1 MNNFL
6 RLIAAF
12 LCLSLCI
19 VLLFT
24 VLSDKDK
31 IGTTLSPIMLAV
43 VGVSSPLE
51 YADAVVNELYT
62 EEQAQQI
69 KKTST
74 MLTLLGFGAGRV
86 EVSSLAYVS
95 KDISNMIEESAN
107 MYASFKK
114 SGEILE
120 EDLSSKKANT
130 VFKSVSVNSSI
141 SSHKVDIPAKL
152 EEKLNLSG
160 FDKNKPCILVY
171 HTHTTEGFEILDMGW
186 YSKDYNSRTK
196 DITKNIVRV
205 GEEIVQ
211 ILTDKGF
218 TVIHDKTI
226 HDASYSGSYDRS
238 AKTVKKWLSEYPSII
253 LSLDVHRDA
262 IHYDGKVKS
271 KPTATIDNKK
281 AAQIMI
287 IAGCESGDVTNFP
300 NWKDNLTFSCKLQKT
315 AEELYP
321 NLMRPIFFCSR
332 KYNMDMTRYSMLLE
346 MGTDANT
353 LDEAVYSGRLVG
365 NALAKML
372 DEQLK

>member
-1 MNNFL
+1 MNKFL
-6 RLIAAF
+6 RFTAAF
-12 LCLSLCI
+12 LCFTFCV

-31 IGTTLSPIMLAV
+31 IGAALSPVMLAV

-51 YADAVVNELYT
+51 YANTVVNELYT
-62 EEQAQQI
+62 AEEREQI

-74 MLTLLGFGAGRV
+74 MLTLLGYGTGRD
-86 EVSSLAYVS
+86 EVSSLTYVS
-95 KDISNMIEESAN
+95 KDISDMIAKSAD

-130 VFKSVSVNSSI
+130 VYKSVSVNSTI
-141 SSHKVDIPAKL
+141 SSYKVDIVKKL

-171 HTHTTEGFEILDMGW
+171 HTHTTEGFEIIDMGW
-186 YSKDYNSRTK
+186 YSNDYNSRTK
-196 DITKNIVRV
+196 DISKNIVRV

-218 TVIHDKTI
+218 TVIHDKTV

-238 AKTVKKWLSEYPSII
+238 AQTVKKWLAEYPSII

-262 IHYDGKVKS
+262 IHYDGKIKS
-271 KPTATIDNKK
+271 KPTTVIDNKK

-300 NWKDNLTFSCKLQKT
+300 NWKDNLAFSCKLQET
-315 AEELYP
+315 AEGLYSG
-321 NLMRPIFFCSR
+321 LMRPIFFCSR
-332 KYNMDMTRYSMLLE
+332 KYNMDMTRYAMLLE

-353 LDEAVYSGRLVG
+353 LDEAVYSGRLIG